1 MPDLRYL
8 LMSQFALSVLAS
20 VLALGSIDARAA
32 DKCRPSDWKP
42 NSKIRASLVRQSDG
56 DTIEIRARGG
66 TYKVRFLSVDTPETH
81 FHGQSQGH
89 WAEAAKERT
98 AELLAAPGRLEIEF
112 DATPCDIYGRLLGY
126 VKKGGVDVNR
136 KLVEEGLAVT
146 FCVWTTRSRCE
157 PYSNAL
163 DEAIRARRGFFAD
176 AAAELPYDFRTR
188 LSGRDEAKYVGD
200 LERPSEVLP
209 FARRGEIPVAKR
221 VLFLSDSDV
230 AAPYELPR

>member
-1 MPDLRYL
+1 MIR
-8 LMSQFALSVLAS
+8 SFLSG
-20 VLALGSIDARAA
+20 LALILAIGSVHARAA
-32 DKCRPSDWKP
+32 DKCRPGDWTP
-42 NSKIRASLVRQSDG
+42 SSKVRASLVRQSDG
-56 DTIEIRARGG
+56 DTIEVRVRGG

-81 FHGQSQGH
+81 FQGQTQGR
-89 WAEAAKERT
+89 WGELAKERT
-98 AELLAAPGRLEIEF
+98 AALLAAPGRLEIEF

-126 VKKGGVDVNR
+126 VRKGGVDVNR

-157 PYSNAL
+157 DYASAL
-163 DEAIRARRGFFAD
+163 DEAIRARRGFYAD
-176 AAAELPYDFRTR
+176 SAAEIPYDFRTR

-200 LERPSEVLP
+200 LERPGTVLP
-209 FARRGEIPVAKR
+209 FSRRGEVSIARR